1 MRLQKKEKEE
11 ETCKGDCKTPKYNK
25 KEIKDIVVNIEKA
38 FSIYYCELI
47 NNRLYGYDVRSF
59 ERYEYMGWYLSSLKD
74 HYRRIS
80 LGIESCL
87 DDCQLNSIVERVRPF
102 ISSFPCRDCKM
113 LDYDI
118 DESKKDEWELN
129 NPLCVYR
136 EKWEMLFNRK
146 CLELG
151 FSSTVENEVASEITF
166 NLNVND
172 SISKVCKNISLSASL
187 ISLNK
192 ENCLEIASAIIEE
205 RDCKVSH
212 VGDIKSVSKEDCII
226 DFNSLKSVYDCD
238 LSIETFVFLRACNI
252 DMDTIVNIYS
262 SGMTINN
269 ELQIVCSTG
278 SMEINS
284 ELLSSLC
291 YI

>member
-1 MRLQKKEKEE
+1 MRLQKEKEKED
-11 ETCKGDCKTPKYNK
+11 CKGKCKNPKYGK
-25 KEIKDIVVNIEKA
+25 KELKDIVVNIDKA
-38 FSIYYCELI
+38 FAIYYCELI

-59 ERYEYMGWYLSSLKD
+59 ERYEYMGWYAESLRD

-80 LGIESCL
+80 LGIEVCL
-87 DDCQLNSIVERVRPF
+87 DDCQLNAIVEKVKPF
-102 ISSFPCRDCKM
+102 ISSFPCRECRM
-113 LDYDI
+113 LDYLVD
-118 DESKKDEWELN
+118 DSNKDEWELN

-136 EKWEMLFNRK
+136 EKWETLFNRR
-146 CLELG
+146 CVELG
-151 FSSTVENEVASEITF
+151 FSSKVENEIASEITF

-172 SISKVCKNISLSASL
+172 SISKVCNNISISADL

-192 ENCLEIASAIIEE
+192 DNCLEIASAVIEE
-205 RDCKVSH
+205 RECTVSH
-212 VGDIKSVSKEDCII
+212 VGEIRSVSKEECLI

-238 LSIETFVFLRACNI
+238 LSLETFVFLRVCDI
-252 DMDTIVNIYS
+252 DMDTITNIYS
-262 SGMTINN
+262 CGMTIDND
-269 ELQIVCSTG
+269 LKIVCSTG